1 MEMCYDGALVMPG
14 SYAVMSEDEMTY
26 VEGGIKV
33 SSWVVGAAIDVA
45 LSAIGIWN
53 VSAIG
58 WLMGKGLSKLC
69 NGITKKVGSKIIG
82 KILKNKV
89 LQTGLGSYITS
100 KIGMLGT
107 VLGMTS
113 LGGMIAT
120 TWDAWDKSLDGK
132 ITI

>member
-1 MEMCYDGALVMPG
+1 MH
-14 SYAVMSEDEMTY
+14 T
-26 VEGGIKV
+26 
-33 SSWVVGAAIDVA
+33 
-45 LSAIGIWN
+45 
-53 VSAIG
+53 G

-89 LQTGLGSYITS
+89 FQTGLGSYITS
-100 KIGMLGT
+100 KIGIVGT

-120 TWDAWDKSLDGK
+120 TWDAWDKSLDGNIK
-132 ITI
+132 I